1 MGVAN
6 TKANAI
12 LHAWYQGTWRR
23 GGCDILFGHVSPSAR
38 LPLTFYYNDNNIPD
52 ITDYRMDGRTYRYIK
67 EKPLYPFGFGLSY
80 TTFSY
85 SDFEAKKTDDG
96 LIASVSVTNTG
107 SRPGREVVQIYAKML
122 GTATNPQLPA
132 LRHRQRYIKAR
143 QKC

>member
-1 MGVAN
+1 
-6 TKANAI
+6 
-12 LHAWYQGTWRR
+12 
-23 GGCDILFGHVSPSAR
+23 
-38 LPLTFYYNDNNIPD
+38 
-52 ITDYRMDGRTYRYIK
+52 MDGRTYRYIK

-122 GTATNPQLPA
+122 DSRYKTPNYQLCGIGSVTLKPGESAKVEIPISEYWLKVVTDEGKRVTPDGSIILYAGGHQPDEYSNRLCGTKCLE
-132 LRHRQRYIKAR
+132 LRV
-143 QKC
+143 